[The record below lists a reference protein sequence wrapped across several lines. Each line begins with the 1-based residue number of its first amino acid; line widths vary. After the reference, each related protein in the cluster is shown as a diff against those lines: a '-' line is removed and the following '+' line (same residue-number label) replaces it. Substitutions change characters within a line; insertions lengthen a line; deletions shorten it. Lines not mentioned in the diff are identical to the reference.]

1 MLEYYS
7 RYFIVFKKNCI
18 YKNVY
23 WHLIIFLHVGPF
35 IFNCNVRQIT
45 FRYSQKN
52 ENSYLKGAHFLACF
66 YILLKFL
73 HLFMIRLCTTKI
85 WLYVSDSVWSLLDCL
100 NNADLEKGAYC
111 TYFCKGRLAC
121 RKHAYKFLKT
131 CFLTA
136 V

>member
-66 YILLKFL
+66 FILLKFL

-100 NNADLEKGAYC
+100 ILLVTESSPVSPSS
-111 TYFCKGRLAC
+111 
-121 RKHAYKFLKT
+121 FLLCHINQVDESCIK
-131 CFLTA
+131 A
-136 V
+136 